1 MQLFNNV
8 SREDKVKQICS
19 GQKLDGR
26 VEQKENNP
34 FPPPRQSVRA
44 VFPHTAFL

>member
-1 MQLFNNV
+1 VPVIAEKYKEKM
-8 SREDKVKQICS
+8 
-19 GQKLDGR
+19 DGR